1 MFGSQRG
8 PLIGRIAGERGRGA
22 AIVTVAASTG
32 ELGSGRYAAP
42 LTADCA
48 GAVWKIAAV
57 ATARE
62 LLLGRSW
69 AS

>member
-1 MFGSQRG
+1 MGAAHEQVLGLAFVIVLVAMAAASV
-8 PLIGRIAGERGRGA
+8 LIGRIAC
-22 AIVTVAASTG
+22 
-32 ELGSGRYAAP
+32 GRYAAP
-42 LTADCA
+42 RTADGA